1 MKTFTYIN
9 KQLKA
14 HIKQEISERAGYLY
28 RELDHIIGWYHI
40 EREDRVI
47 DALDES
53 VDRNLNEILL
63 NRVISILEHYIEKKE
78 NLEALK
84 GCYLEDEQSEEESTF
99 LSESQEF
106 EDSEITKI

>member
-1 MKTFTYIN
+1 MNITKLN

-28 RELDHIIGWYHI
+28 RELDNIIGWYHI
-40 EREDRVI
+40 EREDRII

-63 NRVISILEHYIEKKE
+63 NRLTSILEHYIEQKA
-78 NLEALK
+78 NLAALK
-84 GCYLEDEQSEEESTF
+84 GCYLEDEESEEEYPY
-99 LSESQEF
+99 LPESEEF
-106 EDSEITKI
+106 EDSEVTKI

>member
-1 MKTFTYIN
+1 MNITKLN

-28 RELDHIIGWYHI
+28 RELDNIIGWYHI
-40 EREDRVI
+40 EREDRII

-63 NRVISILEHYIEKKE
+63 NRLTSILEHYIEKKE

-84 GCYLEDEQSEEESTF
+84 GCYSEDCYASRYLALNMLFYPMIYTTF
-99 LSESQEF
+99 
-106 EDSEITKI
+106 

>member
-1 MKTFTYIN
+1 MNITKLN

-28 RELDHIIGWYHI
+28 RELDNIIGWYHI
-40 EREDRVI
+40 EREDRII

-63 NRVISILEHYIEKKE
+63 NRLTSILEHYIEKKAS
-78 NLEALK
+78 LEALK
-84 GCYLEDEQSEEESTF
+84 GCHLEDEDSGEEYPF
-99 LSESQEF
+99 LSESEEF
-106 EDSEITKI
+106 ECSEISKI